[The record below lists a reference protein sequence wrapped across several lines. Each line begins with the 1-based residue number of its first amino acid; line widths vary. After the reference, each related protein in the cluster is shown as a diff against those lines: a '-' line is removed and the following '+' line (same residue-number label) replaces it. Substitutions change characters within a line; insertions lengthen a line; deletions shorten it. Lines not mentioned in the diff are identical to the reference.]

1 MVSWHPCSLP
11 VSTNRL
17 SHNIEIV
24 GILFVCFETPRPG
37 FSLWLQDR
45 VRVRHSLLA
54 FSLGAC
60 PKSILVNYHL
70 GRDDLGISASQ
81 VGKPDHQH
89 SIDFGCK
96 PDILA
101 QLLPSVSTL
110 ASHSGCWFQVFSSD
124 LNLLR

>member
-1 MVSWHPCSLP
+1 MVSQHPCSLP

-17 SHNIEIV
+17 SDNIRIV
-24 GILFVCFETPRPG
+24 GISFVCFETPRPG

-45 VRVRHSLLA
+45 LCVRHSLLA

-70 GRDDLGISASQ
+70 GREDLGISASQ
-81 VGKPDHQH
+81 VGKPHHQH
-89 SIDFGCK
+89 SIDSGSK

-101 QLLPSVSTL
+101 QLLHLVSTL
-110 ASHSGCWFQVFSSD
+110 ASSSGYRFQVFSFD